1 MKKPLLVYGAMIFSF
16 GILLAVILHFGSHL
30 QSAIPSQSSGT
41 SLEASPGD
49 DIQNFYTS
57 LQQPIPMLLLQIVA
71 IIIVARAMGFM
82 FEKINQPAVIGEMIA
97 GILLGPSLLGILSPK
112 AEAFL
117 FPTAAMDILKMLSQ
131 LGVILFMFS
140 VGLELDVQTLR
151 RKAHAAVMV
160 SHAGILM
167 PFIFGAALA
176 LLLYPLVVLS
186 KDVPFSA
193 FGLFMGIAMSITAFP
208 VLARILEERGLAKSQ
223 IGATAIACAAVDDAT
238 AWCGLAIV
246 VAVVKSSGMSEALL
260 TILLTLAFVGMM
272 LFLIRPSAGCLLRKM
287 NSDSVPGRGQLVLIF
302 AFVFTSAL
310 VTEAIGIHALF
321 GAFLAGI
328 VLSQDANLRKHL
340 KQNIEMFTSA
350 FLLPL
355 FFAYTGL
362 RTQIGLLASWQSWLI
377 CAGIIS
383 VAIMGKFGG
392 STLAARLTGMSW
404 FDSASIGAL
413 MNTRGLME
421 LIALNIGYDL
431 GILPPQIFA
440 MMVLM
445 ALATTFMTSPLLSF
459 FTILKERALPT
470 PTSIEST

>member
-1 MKKPLLVYGAMIFSF
+1 MRKSLLVYGAMIISF
-16 GILLAVILHFGSHL
+16 GILLAVILHYGSHL

-41 SLEASPGD
+41 SVEASSSEG
-49 DIQNFYTS
+49 IQKFYAS
-57 LQQPIPMLLLQIVA
+57 LQQPIPMLLLQIVT
-71 IIIVARAMGFM
+71 IILVARVMGFV
-82 FEKINQPAVIGEMIA
+82 FEKIYQPAVIGEMVA
-97 GILLGPSLLGILSPK
+97 GILLGPSLLGIVAPK
-112 AEAFL
+112 VEAFL

-140 VGLELDVQTLR
+140 VGLELDILTLR

-167 PFIFGAALA
+167 PFLFGAALA
-176 LLLYPLVVLS
+176 LLLYPRLAPS
-186 KDVPFSA
+186 KDIPFSA

-208 VLARILEERGLAKSQ
+208 VLARILEERGIAKSA
-223 IGATAIACAAVDDAT
+223 IGTTAIACAAVDDAT

-246 VAVVKSSGMSEALL
+246 VAVVKSGGMSEALL
-260 TILLTLAFVGMM
+260 TILLTLAFVGIM
-272 LFLIRPSAGCLLRKM
+272 LWLIKPSAGYLLRKM
-287 NSDSVPGRGQLVLIF
+287 NSDSVPSRGLLALIF
-302 AFVFTSAL
+302 AFIFTSAL

-328 VLSQDANLRKHL
+328 VLSQAVNLRKHL
-340 KQNIEMFTSA
+340 KQNIEMFTST

-362 RTQIGLLASWQSWLI
+362 RTQIGLLTSWQSWLI
-377 CAGIIS
+377 CASIVS
-383 VAIMGKFGG
+383 VAILGKFGG
-392 STLAARLTGMSW
+392 SMLAARLTGMSW

-431 GILPPQIFA
+431 GILSPQIFA
-440 MMVLM
+440 MMVIM
-445 ALATTFMTSPLLSF
+445 ALVTTFMTSPLLSL
-459 FTILKERALPT
+459 FTILKERTLPT
-470 PTSIEST
+470 PASIEST